1 MDPPTSY
8 PDLREH
14 LGALVT
20 SEPPIELDVRLV
32 ETFTAQLTD
41 ANTAPLIPA
50 LIPLL
55 SAALTKLQTDP
66 SSVTT
71 LLLRLLSVV
80 TFTDILQFTTSE
92 QVQTALTSPSPA
104 VQNLGLELLYK
115 AAATPAEAGILA
127 SWTAVVKTVVMLA
140 LTARDTGVATQAAAV
155 LVALL
160 NIDAIEHGGAGVL
173 WRRVFGDETV
183 YCVFYEAT
191 SWKGQD
197 LGGRREKTEA
207 QSRMLSL
214 LESLVVLDLELLC
227 RSRFED
233 VEAKYYTKNADTDGE
248 YGGLLLYAAAKMVEE
263 REDVMMHMLLLEFY
277 TNLLAACGK
286 RAWDFLN
293 TLGKVRHAVT
303 LAVKPE
309 EYTDDFLE
317 HGLLQSKASE
327 FVARMIEY
335 FPTELDVPYHNE
347 KLGDELLVV
356 IKKHLETPYAGP
368 HAPSLLVL
376 RSIPPSWIAGKGVI
390 PLVPLSPPETEF
402 LRTIATLLP
411 HQPLYREYLAK
422 NNEMWEKLVHYA
434 SAPALSEAAVAA
446 LDVVDRVSAAG
457 DWGVDEVLRAPGV
470 MQMLVDVP
478 DTYMSSRAG
487 ADTGAAAW
495 RVFRRRWEVAGT
507 VLGRLSEGNVWRSR
521 LERRVAMGVL
531 GKREGPGAE
540 VATMEL

>member
-1 MDPPTSY
+1 MKTI
-8 PDLREH
+8 
-14 LGALVT
+14 VT
-20 SEPPIELDVRLV
+20 
-32 ETFTAQLTD
+32 
-41 ANTAPLIPA
+41 
-50 LIPLL
+50 
-55 SAALTKLQTDP
+55 
-66 SSVTT
+66 
-71 LLLRLLSVV
+71 
-80 TFTDILQFTTSE
+80 
-92 QVQTALTSPSPA
+92 
-104 VQNLGLELLYK
+104 
-115 AAATPAEAGILA
+115 
-127 SWTAVVKTVVMLA
+127 LA
-140 LTARDTGVATQAAAV
+140 LTARDTGVATKAAAV

-183 YCVFYEAT
+183 YCVFYEMT

-207 QSRMLSL
+207 QSRLLSL
-214 LESLVVLDLELLC
+214 LESLVVLDFELLC
-227 RSRFED
+227 RSRFEG

-248 YGGLLLYAAAKMVEE
+248 YGGLLVYAAAKMVEE

-277 TNLLAACGK
+277 TNLLSASGK

-309 EYTDDFLE
+309 TYTDDFLE
-317 HGLLQSKASE
+317 HGLLQSKASA

-335 FPTELDVPYHNE
+335 FPMELNVPFQNE

-356 IKKHLETPYAGP
+356 IKKHLETPYAGS
-368 HAPSLLVL
+368 HTPSLLIL
-376 RSIPPSWIAGKGVI
+376 RSIPASWITGKGVI
-390 PLVPLSPPETEF
+390 PLVPLSPPEPEF

-422 NNEMWEKLVHYA
+422 NSEMWEKLVHYA
-434 SAPALSEAAVAA
+434 SSPALSEAAVAA

-478 DTYMSSRAG
+478 DTFMSSRAG

-507 VLGRLSEGNVWRSR
+507 VLGRLREGNVWRSR

-531 GKREGPGAE
+531 GKRDGPGAE
-540 VATMEL
+540 VATAEL